1 MAKCKNH
8 AKREWP
14 TNRQCGELNGVQLL
28 SFELLLRKVLFVL
41 SVYSI
46 SYRNVQGEV
55 ESPGQSNVYS
65 IKSFESNI
73 EGSLSRKSKA
83 PGVYSLTPGAL
94 KRRFHTKEKTSP
106 RAVREA
112 PETKQTKSWPVAT
125 GAGFKGLG

>member
-8 AKREWP
+8 AKGKGP
-14 TNRQCGELNGVQLL
+14 TNRQRGEPNDVQLL
-28 SFELLLRKVLFVL
+28 SFELLLKKVLFAQ
-41 SVYSI
+41 SVYSS
-46 SYRNVQGEV
+46 SYRNVQGAV
-55 ESPGQSNVYS
+55 ETPGRSNVYS
-65 IKSFESNI
+65 IKRFGSHI
-73 EGSLSRKSKA
+73 EDPSPEKVRPL
-83 PGVYSLTPGAL
+83 VYSLTPGAL